1 MNPCRATVKESGGS
15 FTISQISHKHDP
27 ETGTAVACKVVKKI
41 KEIVVTDVFKPAS
54 AIVENVLLETLET
67 DRPCSALP
75 KVNFMARNANRYRR
89 RLRPEEPRD
98 LDFELLLTRWIPSWR
113 RSCLRPSSPYSR
125 DKRTTEVIGEN
136 KALVC
141 IIIALRLNIDE

>member
-27 ETGTAVACKVVKKI
+27 ETGIAVACKVVKKI

-54 AIVENVLLETLET
+54 AIVENVLL
-67 DRPCSALP
+67 
-75 KVNFMARNANRYRR
+75 

-98 LDFELLLTRWIPSWR
+98 LALELKEDCLPDGFIRGDVCVKDR
-113 RSCLRPSSPYSR
+113 RHLIFG

-141 IIIALRLNIDE
+141 IIIALRLNNDE

>member
-41 KEIVVTDVFKPAS
+41 KEIVVTDVFRPAS
-54 AIVENVLLETLET
+54 AIVENVLLETLEI

-75 KVNFMARNANRYRR
+75 KVNFMARNANRYRQ

-98 LDFELLLTRWIPSWR
+98 LDLELKED
-113 RSCLRPSSPYSR
+113 CLPDGFLRGDVR
-125 DKRTTEVIGEN
+125 HKRTTEVIDEN

>member
-41 KEIVVTDVFKPAS
+41 KEIVVTDVFRPAS
-54 AIVENVLLETLET
+54 AIVENVLLETLEI

-75 KVNFMARNANRYRR
+75 KVNFMARNANRYRQ

-98 LDFELLLTRWIPSWR
+98 LDLELKEDCLPDGFLRGDVRVKDRRHLIFATKEQLKLLAKTKHW
-113 RSCLRPSSPYSR
+113 Y
-125 DKRTTEVIGEN
+125 
-136 KALVC
+136 A
-141 IIIALRLNIDE
+141 